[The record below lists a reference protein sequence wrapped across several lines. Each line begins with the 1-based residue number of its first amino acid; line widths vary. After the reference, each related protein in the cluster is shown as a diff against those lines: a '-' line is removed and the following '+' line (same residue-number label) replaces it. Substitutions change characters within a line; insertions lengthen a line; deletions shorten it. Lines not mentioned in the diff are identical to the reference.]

1 MRPPTRPL
9 KTKKQR
15 ITPKKNLGREPVSNQ
30 AVQNTAD
37 KGAAGN
43 KRSPKQTTVSADEGS
58 TLNTLI
64 NLWPYIWPAH
74 RPDLKARVLLAIVA
88 LVLAKG
94 VTVLSPYFFA
104 WASDAL
110 TGETSKLPA
119 FLIAP
124 VMLVLAYNAARVL
137 AVAFNQLR
145 DALFARVGQHAV
157 RQLANLTFRHLHQL
171 SLRFHLARR
180 TGGLSRVIER
190 GVKGIEAIVRFT
202 ILNGIPTI
210 LEFAIMAAVISYQFG
225 LSYLTIVAVMIV
237 AYVWFTIKASNW
249 RISIRREMNDSD
261 TDANSK
267 AIDSLLNFE
276 TVKYFGNEGMESDRF
291 DVSMAKYEKA
301 ATKTWTSL
309 AWLNLGQT
317 VILGLGMA
325 ACMVLSARAVIAGE
339 QTIGDFVLINALLMQ
354 ISIPLNFIGFIYR
367 EIRQGLADIESMFDL
382 LGVPAEITD
391 KPGAEPLKA
400 VEGTIAFED
409 VHFHYDVDRPI
420 LKGIDFNVP
429 AGKTV
434 AIVGPSGAGKSTI
447 SRLLFRFYDVTGGRI
462 LIDGQDVRDVT
473 QESVRHAIGMVPQDT
488 VLFNDTIAYN
498 IRYGRPDATDEEVR
512 EAARMAQIHD
522 FIERLPQGYA
532 SEVGERGLKLS
543 GGEKQRVAIARTI
556 LKSPPI
562 LILDEATSALDTHTE
577 REIQAALDQVSK
589 NRTTLV
595 IAHRLSTV
603 VGADQILV
611 LEAGRIVERGTHAH
625 LLAENGLYA
634 SMWARQREASEAEE
648 RLRAAREEDDLG
660 IVLRGP
666 RAGEPVE

>member
-1 MRPPTRPL
+1 M
-9 KTKKQR
+9 
-15 ITPKKNLGREPVSNQ
+15 V
-30 AVQNTAD
+30 
-37 KGAAGN
+37 
-43 KRSPKQTTVSADEGS
+43 
-58 TLNTLI
+58 
-64 NLWPYIWPAH
+64 
-74 RPDLKARVLLAIVA
+74 
-88 LVLAKG
+88 AKG

-110 TGETSKLPA
+110 TGETNNLPA

-157 RQLANLTFRHLHQL
+157 RQLAYLTFRHLHQL

-225 LSYLTIVAVMIV
+225 LSYLAIVAVMIV

-267 AIDSLLNFE
+267 AVDSLLNFE
-276 TVKYFGNEGMESDRF
+276 TVKYFGNEKMESDRF

-317 VILGLGMA
+317 VILGFGMA
-325 ACMVLSARAVIAGE
+325 ACMVLSAQAVMAGE

-409 VHFHYDVDRPI
+409 VRFHYDADRPI
-420 LKGIDFNVP
+420 LKGVDFNVP

-473 QESVRHAIGMVPQDT
+473 QESVRHSIGMVPQDT

-498 IRYGRPDATDEEVR
+498 IRYGRPDATEEEVR

-522 FIERLPQGYA
+522 FIERLPKGYA

-577 REIQAALDQVSK
+577 QEIQAALDQVSK

-603 VGADQILV
+603 VGADQIIV
-611 LEAGRIVERGTHAH
+611 LEAGQIVERGTHAE
-625 LLAENGLYA
+625 LLEKNGLYA

-648 RLRAAREEDDLG
+648 RLRAAQEEDDLG
-660 IVLRGP
+660 IILRGP
-666 RAGEPVE
+666 RAGETVE

>member
-1 MRPPTRPL
+1 M
-9 KTKKQR
+9 
-15 ITPKKNLGREPVSNQ
+15 
-30 AVQNTAD
+30 
-37 KGAAGN
+37 
-43 KRSPKQTTVSADEGS
+43 
-58 TLNTLI
+58 
-64 NLWPYIWPAH
+64 
-74 RPDLKARVLLAIVA
+74 LAIAALIVA
-88 LVLAKG
+88 KCI
-94 VTVLSPYFFA
+94 TVLSPYFFA
-104 WASDAL
+104 WATDTLA
-110 TGETSKLPA
+110 GEDVGLPA
-119 FLIAP
+119 FLVAP

-137 AVAFNQLR
+137 AVAFNQMR
-145 DALFARVGQHAV
+145 DALFARVGQYAV
-157 RQLANLTFRHLHQL
+157 RQLANLTFHHLHKL

-202 ILNGIPTI
+202 ILNGVPTFF
-210 LEFAIMAAVISYQFG
+210 EFALMAGVIWYQFG
-225 LSYLTIVAVMIV
+225 FVYVVIVATMIT

-249 RISIRREMNDSD
+249 RIAIRREMNDSD

-276 TVKYFGNEGMESDRF
+276 TVKYFGNEKMEAERF

-309 AWLNLGQT
+309 AWLNFGQA

-325 ACMVLSARAVIAGE
+325 ACMGLSARAVMAGE
-339 QTIGDFVLINALLMQ
+339 QNIGDFVLINALLMQ
-354 ISIPLNFIGFIYR
+354 ISMPLNFIGFLYR

-382 LGVPAEITD
+382 LLVPAEIKD
-391 KPGAEPLKA
+391 KDGAAPLQA
-400 VEGTIAFED
+400 VEGTIRFKD
-409 VHFHYDVDRPI
+409 VEFHYDADRPI
-420 LKGIDFNVP
+420 LKDVEFEVP
-429 AGKTV
+429 AGKTI

-447 SRLLFRFYDVTGGRI
+447 SRLLFRFYDVTGGAVE
-462 LIDGQDVRDVT
+462 IDGQDVRDVT

-498 IRYGRPDATDEEVR
+498 IRYGRPDASDDEVR

-522 FIERLPQGYA
+522 FIENLPQGYQ

-556 LKSPPI
+556 LKAPPI

-577 REIQAALDQVSK
+577 REIQSALDQVSR

-603 VGADQILV
+603 VNADQIIV
-611 LEAGRIVERGTHAH
+611 LEAGEIAERGTHSE
-625 LLAENGLYA
+625 LLANGGLYA
-634 SMWARQREASEAEE
+634 SMWARQREADEAEE
-648 RLRAAREEDDLG
+648 RLRTARENDELG
-660 IVLRGP
+660 VVIRGQP
-666 RAGEPVE
+666 ADYIPAK

>member
-1 MRPPTRPL
+1 M
-9 KTKKQR
+9 
-15 ITPKKNLGREPVSNQ
+15 
-30 AVQNTAD
+30 
-37 KGAAGN
+37 
-43 KRSPKQTTVSADEGS
+43 
-58 TLNTLI
+58 I

-74 RPDLKARVLLAIVA
+74 RPDLKGRVLLAVVA
-88 LVLAKG
+88 LVIAKV
-94 VTVLSPYFFA
+94 VTVFSPYFFA
-104 WASDAL
+104 WSTDAL
-110 TGETSKLPA
+110 TGETDNLPA
-119 FLIAP
+119 FLVAP
-124 VMLVLAYNAARVL
+124 IMLVLAYNAARVL
-137 AVAFNQLR
+137 AVAFNQMR

-157 RQLANLTFRHLHQL
+157 RQLANITFRHLHEL

-202 ILNGIPTI
+202 ILNGIPTV
-210 LEFAIMAAVISYQFG
+210 LEFAIMAVVIWYQFG
-225 LSYLTIVAVMIV
+225 LDYLAIVALMIV

-249 RISIRREMNDSD
+249 RIAIRREMNDSD

-276 TVKYFGNEGMESDRF
+276 TVKYFGNEKMEAARF
-291 DVSMAKYEKA
+291 DVSMEKYEKA

-317 VILGLGMA
+317 VILGIGMA
-325 ACMVLSARAVIAGE
+325 ACMVLSARSVMAGT

-382 LGVPAEITD
+382 LGVPAEIED
-391 KPGAEPLKA
+391 KADAKDLRA
-400 VEGTIAFED
+400 VEGRIVFD
-409 VHFHYDVDRPI
+409 NVRFHYDQNRPI
-420 LKGIDFNVP
+420 LKGIDFEVP
-429 AGKTV
+429 AGKSV

-447 SRLLFRFYDVTGGRI
+447 SRLLFRFYDVSGGAVRI
-462 LIDGQDVRDVT
+462 DDQDVRDVT
-473 QESVRHAIGMVPQDT
+473 QESVRSAIGMVPQDT

-498 IRYGRPDATDEEVR
+498 IRYGRPDATDEEVK

-522 FIERLPQGYA
+522 FIERLPDGYQ

-556 LKSPPI
+556 LKAPPI

-577 REIQAALDQVSK
+577 REIQTALDQVSK

-603 VGADQILV
+603 VNADQIIV
-611 LEAGRIVERGTHAH
+611 LEAGEIAERGTHAQ
-625 LLAENGLYA
+625 LMAKGGLYA
-634 SMWARQREASEAEE
+634 SMWARQREADEAEE
-648 RLRAAREEDDLG
+648 RLRAAKEADELG
-660 IVLRGP
+660 VVQRGP
-666 RAGEPVE
+666 RAGEPV